1 AKGVVDDFRDLAD
14 ERKISLMFSFSRE
27 NITLWGDRQRL
38 ESLLYNLL
46 SNSMKFTHNKG
57 TIALEVI
64 SNEEQGLVTIRV
76 QDNGI
81 GIPKERLGS
90 VFDRFAQYA
99 SAVRGDT
106 GGSGIGLSL
115 CKEIVELHKGTIDV
129 ESKVGSGTTFTIGL
143 PLGNAHFEMNQ
154 IDFGGDSTQEESTT
168 SGPRCKGVTAPEGA
182 QKILLVEDNS
192 EVRAFIYNNLI
203 DTYRVVE
210 AADGEEAL
218 EKIASEQPDIVITDL
233 MMPKMDGI
241 ELVNRIRKDFETSH
255 IPVVMLT
262 AKQTPEERIRAMKYG
277 ADGYITK
284 PFSMEL
290 LLAKIDN
297 LLSQRRIL
305 FEKMS
310 KGSARNRIVEAIPK
324 SDVVVT
330 NKDERFLQQIM
341 AWIEENIENSEL
353 TIDDMA
359 THMLIGRTTL
369 YNKIKSLTGKSP
381 VELIK
386 EYRIT
391 KSEMLL
397 RTGQFAVSEVAYKVG
412 FSDPG
417 YFSRC
422 FKEQYKS
429 SPVEYLKKHKVRVE
443 S

>member
-1 AKGVVDDFRDLAD
+1 
-14 ERKISLMFSFSRE
+14 
-27 NITLWGDRQRL
+27 
-38 ESLLYNLL
+38 
-46 SNSMKFTHNKG
+46 
-57 TIALEVI
+57 
-64 SNEEQGLVTIRV
+64 
-76 QDNGI
+76 
-81 GIPKERLGS
+81 
-90 VFDRFAQYA
+90 
-99 SAVRGDT
+99 
-106 GGSGIGLSL
+106 
-115 CKEIVELHKGTIDV
+115 
-129 ESKVGSGTTFTIGL
+129 
-143 PLGNAHFEMNQ
+143 MNQ

-168 SGPRCKGVTAPEGA
+168 SGPRRKGVTAPEGA

-386 EYRIT
+386 EYRLT

>member
-1 AKGVVDDFRDLAD
+1 
-14 ERKISLMFSFSRE
+14 
-27 NITLWGDRQRL
+27 
-38 ESLLYNLL
+38 
-46 SNSMKFTHNKG
+46 
-57 TIALEVI
+57 
-64 SNEEQGLVTIRV
+64 
-76 QDNGI
+76 
-81 GIPKERLGS
+81 
-90 VFDRFAQYA
+90 
-99 SAVRGDT
+99 
-106 GGSGIGLSL
+106 
-115 CKEIVELHKGTIDV
+115 KGTIDV

-154 IDFGGDSTQEESTT
+154 IDFGGDSTQEESTP
-168 SGPRCKGVTAPEGA
+168 SGPRRKGVTAPEGA

-210 AADGEEAL
+210 AADGQEAL

-241 ELVNRIRKDFETSH
+241 ELVNHIRKDFETSH

-386 EYRIT
+386 EYRLT